1 MAKTPGVRTSANR
14 GLVMTPGNLAI
25 LPHFLNLAYF
35 CQSLSQRDFPPVGGG
50 LVIDLVFQRVRQ
62 VLLRD
67 YAAGVVVG
75 ILIGTQNFPVGTS
88 PVSYT
93 HLTLPTN

>member
-1 MAKTPGVRTSANR
+1 MAKTPGVRTSTNR
-14 GLVMTPGNLAI
+14 ELDNAPGNLAI

-35 CQSLSQRDFPPVGGG
+35 GQSLAQGDFPPVGGRF
-50 LVIDLVFQRVRQ
+50 VINLVFQRVRQ

-75 ILIGTQNFPVGTS
+75 IAIGP
-88 PVSYT
+88 
-93 HLTLPTN
+93 